1 MQIDDVS
8 KENDY
13 ELYYHIQ
20 LYYEIFF
27 RQAVNFTKYSYFIF
41 FKTRLSY
48 HVYILFVA
56 SFLSNQH
63 SDYPKSSIFTIL

>member
-27 RQAVNFTKYSYFIF
+27 RQAVKFTKYSYFIF
-41 FKTRLSY
+41 FQNSFIISCLYIVCTIISLKSTFRL
-48 HVYILFVA
+48 
-56 SFLSNQH
+56 
-63 SDYPKSSIFTIL
+63 P

>member
-27 RQAVNFTKYSYFIF
+27 RQAENFTKYSYFIF
-41 FKTRLSY
+41 LNPFIISCLYIVCTIISLKSTFRL
-48 HVYILFVA
+48 
-56 SFLSNQH
+56 
-63 SDYPKSSIFTIL
+63 P